1 MTEFQFAFLCIF
13 ALSIVI
19 MMAYTLHKDR
29 QDETTVWTT
38 TVTNDTQEEKE
49 MPISYAIPEFD
60 TISQTAF
67 EFARAYSR
75 IACLAA
81 EQMSIDGAIP
91 QESKKNQAVSILRSF
106 ITAQGHDPDEE
117 YLAVTIP
124 YLIDASI
131 REDAKPL
138 F

>member
-1 MTEFQFAFLCIF
+1 
-13 ALSIVI
+13 

-38 TVTNDTQEEKE
+38 TVTNDASEEKT
-49 MPISYAIPEFD
+49 MPISYPFQDFD
-60 TISQTAF
+60 TASSGQTAF

-81 EQMSIDGAIP
+81 EQMSINGAIP
-91 QESKKNQAVSILRSF
+91 AESKKNQAVSILRSF
-106 ITAQGHDPDEE
+106 LTAQGHDPDEE
-117 YLAVTIP
+117 HLAVTIP